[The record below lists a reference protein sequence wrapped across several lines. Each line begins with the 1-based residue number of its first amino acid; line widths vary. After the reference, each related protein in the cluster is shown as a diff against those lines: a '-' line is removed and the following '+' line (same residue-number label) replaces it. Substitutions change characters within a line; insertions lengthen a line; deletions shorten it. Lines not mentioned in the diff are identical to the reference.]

1 VIIVDATAIDDKMH
15 AHQSRQRCNIPI
27 RVFRE
32 ERQTYLASLGHLR
45 HNDTIDPA

>member
-1 VIIVDATAIDDKMH
+1 MIADAMAGDNNRH
-15 AHQSRQRCNIPI
+15 APHTQRGCTIPHKAS
-27 RVFRE
+27 RE